1 MKYDRGFTDRDEICI
16 AYVKWNSKHILLMR
30 IF

>member
-16 AYVKWNSKHILLMR
+16 AYVKSKSKHILFVG